1 MNTVLKALVAV
12 SLAIILTA
20 GGFVGGFAVAKLM
33 PAKLQL
39 PEPAAQDEP
48 ELDDHVLEVYDLL
61 KKEALEPPSETS
73 ATAGAIQGLLES
85 GGDKYGLY
93 FDPRHFEYFNQEM
106 SGEFGGIGVTL
117 GEQDGTTYVVEVF
130 KGTPAQRGGLK
141 TGDRFVEIDG
151 VRREKWATDEV
162 VKRVRGKE
170 GTKVRLTML
179 RPGSKGVPGKE
190 YSVELTRAT
199 ITFPNLKSEMK
210 GDVGYIRLAQ
220 FNDNATAEISKAVEG
235 LSKKGATSFVLDL
248 RDNPGGS
255 LNQAVS
261 VASLFIEQ
269 GVVVR
274 VAERGKPQVEHRT
287 VGRTITDAPLVVL
300 INENSASASE
310 IVAGALQ
317 DHKRAVLVGEKSF
330 GKGSVQTIRRLS
342 FGGAVKFTTAH
353 YLTPKSRAI
362 DGKGLAPDIAVK
374 MDVADEMDS
383 DKDVQLKRA
392 VEEAKKLAR

>member
-12 SLAIILTA
+12 SLAIILAA
-20 GGFVGGFAVAKLM
+20 GGFVGGFAFAKFGPTRLDLP
-33 PAKLQL
+33 PATAQ
-39 PEPAAQDEP
+39 EDPA
-48 ELDDHVLEVYDLL
+48 LTDHVMEVYDLL
-61 KKEALEPPSETS
+61 QDQALEPPSETS

-130 KGTPAQRGGLK
+130 KDTPAQRGGLK
-141 TGDRFVEIDG
+141 TGDRFLVIDG

-170 GTKVRLTML
+170 GTKVKLTML
-179 RPGSKGVPGKE
+179 RPGKEGVPGKE
-190 YSVELTRAT
+190 YSVELTRAI
-199 ITFPNLKSEMK
+199 ITFPNLTSEMK

-220 FNDNATAEISKAVEG
+220 FNDNATAEISNAIDE
-235 LSKKGATSFVLDL
+235 LAKKGAKAFVLDL
-248 RDNPGGS
+248 RDNPGGA
-255 LNQAVS
+255 LGQAVS
-261 VASLFIEQ
+261 VSSLFVDG
-269 GVVVR
+269 GVIVR
-274 VAERGKPQVEHRT
+274 VAERGKPEVEHHT
-287 VGRTITDAPLVVL
+287 VGKKITDAPLVVL

-317 DHKRAVLVGEKSF
+317 DYKRAVLVGEQSF
-330 GKGSVQTIRRLS
+330 GKGSVQTVKRLS

-353 YLTPKSRAI
+353 YLTPKRRAI
-362 DGKGLAPDIAVK
+362 DGVGLKPDIVVK
-374 MDVADEMDS
+374 MDVEDEMDP

-392 VEEAKKLAR
+392 VEEARKLVR